1 MNNHSKESKPHAVIF
16 PYPLQGHVIPAV
28 HLAIKL
34 ASNGFTITFV
44 NTQAV
49 HHQIIKSQNLD
60 TTVEDVNIFHGVCKS
75 SLDIRYVT
83 INDGFPIEFDRSLNH
98 DQFWEGILQA
108 FPAHVDELVAELV
121 RSDPPVTCLIADTF
135 FVWPTMIARKYNL
148 VNVSFWTEPVLVLT
162 LYYHIYLLRE
172 NGHFA
177 SHGKF
182 LDQPSLLPAYCF
194 F

>member
-1 MNNHSKESKPHAVIF
+1 MENNHSKPHAVLF
-16 PYPLQGHVIPAV
+16 SYPLQGHVIPAV

-34 ASNGFTITFV
+34 ASNGFTVTFV
-44 NTQAV
+44 NTRAV
-49 HHQIIKSQNLD
+49 HHQIIKSQSLD
-60 TTVEDVNIFHGVCKS
+60 TPSEDVNIFDGVCKS

-83 INDGFPIEFDRSLNH
+83 ISDGFPIGFDRSLNH
-98 DQFWEGILQA
+98 DQFWEGVLHD

-135 FVWPTMIARKYNL
+135 FVWPTMIAAKYNL

-177 SHGKF
+177 SPG
-182 LDQPSLLPAYCF
+182 
-194 F
+194 